1 MDSELILN
9 MYYTYDLQID
19 KYKNYASQ
27 ISSFKEIKSK
37 NDLESNILEFYDSKG
52 KKILKASYQY
62 LGRYYEKDD
71 IWKWGWSMD
80 MHKSL
85 NYFIK
90 KIFDYGFNIVTVD
103 KEKKEVKNNSI
114 SSVIKNIIINSII
127 KIKNIEFI
135 LALSLY
141 ITKAEYIWIAKEK
154 DFNNYFLLKDIEII

>member
-1 MDSELILN
+1 
-9 MYYTYDLQID
+9 
-19 KYKNYASQ
+19 
-27 ISSFKEIKSK
+27 
-37 NDLESNILEFYDSKG
+37 
-52 KKILKASYQY
+52 
-62 LGRYYEKDD
+62 
-71 IWKWGWSMD
+71 